1 MSGPGEPGTTP
12 AAPPG
17 AGEGGTGA
25 REAPCPSRVPGT
37 RFSHGGEASSC
48 STSRVRFLKAPLS
61 GPGMVHPHVVTPA
74 WGHEDMGHTGSRGC
88 SSMTSRRLPRLQR
101 PQCPQRAR
109 LARGQGRC
117 PGRVLTT
124 FPTVESEPLRGL
136 IWRSLDEKERK
147 HRDIYRNKELLHWC
161 LSEAT
166 EHKASTRK
174 SEGGWMW
181 PEGCRTPLRTAR
193 RDREERPRAG
203 GSTPD
208 AGATALAPVR
218 RRDRLHVRG
227 VVPSG
232 RPASRARGPCKHS

>member
-25 REAPCPSRVPGT
+25 CEAPCPSRVPGT

-48 STSRVRFLKAPLS
+48 STSRVQFLKAPLS
-61 GPGMVHPHVVTPA
+61 GPGVVHPHVVTPA
-74 WGHEDMGHTGSRGC
+74 WGHENMGHTGSRGC

-117 PGRVLTT
+117 PGRVLTM

-147 HRDIYRNKELLHWC
+147 HRDIYRNK
-161 LSEAT
+161 
-166 EHKASTRK
+166 
-174 SEGGWMW
+174 
-181 PEGCRTPLRTAR
+181 
-193 RDREERPRAG
+193 
-203 GSTPD
+203 
-208 AGATALAPVR
+208 
-218 RRDRLHVRG
+218 
-227 VVPSG
+227 
-232 RPASRARGPCKHS
+232 